1 MFTCFAQ
8 NVEVLASRSTSQQT
22 QVGAELRVQALEEE
36 NERLRGSLGEL
47 EQSVARLQ
55 RQAADLQ
62 GDEAKAKDTLRKY
75 EVSEARGAGQRRIR
89 LPACEQFQEREGMY
103 CHNLVGRV
111 PALVTVSSLHTML
124 FVSPQ
129 VV

>member
-1 MFTCFAQ
+1 M
-8 NVEVLASRSTSQQT
+8 EVLASRSASQQA
-22 QVGAELRVQALEEE
+22 QVDADRRVQALEEE

-75 EVSEARGAGQRRIR
+75 EVRGARGAGRRRIR
-89 LPACEQFQEREGMY
+89 LP
-103 CHNLVGRV
+103 V
-111 PALVTVSSLHTML
+111 
-124 FVSPQ
+124 
-129 VV
+129 

>member
-1 MFTCFAQ
+1 M
-8 NVEVLASRSTSQQT
+8 
-22 QVGAELRVQALEEE
+22 GAELRAQALEEE

-75 EVSEARGAGQRRIR
+75 EVSEARSAGPWWIR
-89 LPACEQFQEREGMY
+89 LP
-103 CHNLVGRV
+103 V
-111 PALVTVSSLHTML
+111 
-124 FVSPQ
+124 
-129 VV
+129 